1 MDAEVEH
8 ALGDVGGVAVAGG
21 RRELVVEGAVR
32 HVEVDPLG
40 EVVRVE
46 YRLRGR
52 VREPLVAEASDVRV
66 RLYQDEPVARESVNL
81 PDRVV
86 RLERLVALSFVRLP
100 DSRGGEELGQLV
112 DDADR
117 ASARTAAAV
126 GSRTS
131 CGRCSASRRTP
142 CRRGDRGRAGR

>member
-52 VREPLVAEASDVRV
+52 VREPSSPR
-66 RLYQDEPVARESVNL
+66 
-81 PDRVV
+81 
-86 RLERLVALSFVRLP
+86 
-100 DSRGGEELGQLV
+100 
-112 DDADR
+112 R
-117 ASARTAAAV
+117 AMYAYV
-126 GSRTS
+126 FIRTS
-131 CGRCSASRRTP
+131 QLP
-142 CRRGDRGRAGR
+142 VNP